1 MTFLRI
7 APAAAAVYF
16 ALTSP
21 FAAAQQSQPSRA
33 AGIEL
38 TARVDPPA
46 AANAAAAAPA
56 TSANTPGAVPAANS
70 ATDPSAVISNAE
82 LMKNM
87 MEMKAEIADLKAQ
100 IKARDAADTVS
111 ADAIKAYERD
121 VASLKAAVSPA
132 TTVTVTASTPVT
144 QDAAPPAA
152 QAPAPA
158 PVDHVTPF
166 ADFYW
171 GWLNGNPRT
180 IDCPLCTKYFTPEIR
195 VDTNYNL
202 DFNHPK
208 DDTIN
213 GSSEVFRSQEVQ
225 LEQLGIG
232 GDLLIDHVHARLMT
246 QFGEYSV
253 TTPRNDGSVSRGQ
266 WNLDDAYRYL
276 AEAYG
281 GYHWDKMHGINL
293 DGGIFMSYIGLFSYY
308 NFDNWA
314 YQPSFVSSNT
324 PWFFNGIRGQFF
336 LTQHLKIEPWFINGW
351 QSYARYGGKPG
362 LGGQIK
368 YTPTG
373 KINIISNNYGMGED
387 DWGIEGRT
395 RFHTDNSLE
404 YKYYDSP
411 TNTLNRMAFSITAD
425 AGCEEGSGVACMGT
439 ASHKVWEPAT
449 STTPAVLYAKQSFLG
464 WMAYNRWWFNK
475 DRYAITAGG
484 GYVNNPGRYL
494 VLLPPINGATAVTGS
509 AYFPEDPGQ
518 PYHGEDGTITYDF
531 MPRQFITYR
540 VEYGYRHSDVP
551 YWAGRRGSTP
561 PGGVTNA
568 PIGSPDDFT
577 CTNGSSSFDSGM
589 GYTPMP
595 WLSYSKE
602 YAANVAAANAV
613 CASPAPGSPLAVA
626 SFGAGPLTLW
636 QPDMRRDQQ
645 MVIFAILVKW

>member
-1 MTFLRI
+1 MKTKVWRI
-7 APAAAAVYF
+7 VPVAAGACLALISLSGMAQQDQPAAS
-16 ALTSP
+16 T
-21 FAAAQQSQPSRA
+21 
-33 AGIEL
+33 AGVL
-38 TARVDPPA
+38 TAHVDPPA
-46 AANAAAAAPA
+46 NAG
-56 TSANTPGAVPAANS
+56 SASGS
-70 ATDPSAVISNAE
+70 ATVAPDGTRTTATAASDINQITAAE
-82 LMKNM
+82 LVK
-87 MEMKAEIADLKAQ
+87 EMTEMRAEIAELKAELQ
-100 IKARDAADTVS
+100 ARTQADAVS
-111 ADAIKAYERD
+111 SDAIKAYEHD
-121 VASLKAAVSPA
+121 VDALRAAVAPVAATAAPIIPLAQSAPA
-132 TTVTVTASTPVT
+132 TT
-144 QDAAPPAA
+144 PAA
-152 QAPAPA
+152 APAPP

-166 ADFYW
+166 ADYYW

-195 VDTNYNL
+195 VDANYNL

-208 DDTIN
+208 DDTIS

-225 LEQLGIG
+225 LEQLGFG

-266 WNLDDAYRYL
+266 WDLDNAYRYL

-281 GYHWDKMHGINL
+281 GYHWDKMHGINV
-293 DGGIFMSYIGLFSYY
+293 DAGIFMSYIGLFSYY

-324 PWFFNGIRGQFF
+324 PWFFMGERTQFF
-336 LTQHLKIEPWFINGW
+336 PTQHLKIEPWFINGW

-373 KINIISNNYGMGED
+373 NINIISNNYGMGED
-387 DWGIEGRT
+387 DFGVEGRT
-395 RFHTDNSLE
+395 RFHTDNSFEL
-404 YKYYDSP
+404 KYYDKPGS
-411 TNTLNRMAFSITAD
+411 TLNRMAFSITAD
-425 AGCEEGSGVACMGT
+425 AGCEEGAGVACMGSAGHKIYVP
-439 ASHKVWEPAT
+439 ASPGVAAT
-449 STTPAVLYAKQSFLG
+449 PIYKQSFLG
-464 WMAYNRWWFNK
+464 WMAYNRWWFDK

-551 YWAGRRGSTP
+551 YWAGRGGSTP
-561 PGGVTNA
+561 PGGSTNA
-568 PIGSPDDFT
+568 PIGSPGDFT
-577 CTNGSSSFDSGM
+577 CTNGSSSYDSGM
-589 GYTPMP
+589 GYTNYPGM
-595 WLSYSKE
+595 SYTAQ
-602 YAANVAAANAV
+602 YAYNIAQAKAMCAV
-613 CASPAPGSPLAVA
+613 PPAGSPLAVA
-626 SFGAGPLTLW
+626 SYGAGPLTLW